1 MDIQGFSSRAAS
13 LATLRPWRTIAAGT
27 CLLLAANALAACET
41 PAVIAEPTGDLWI
54 VSENWDL
61 DIPASASL
69 EEYYSSEHGPHG
81 ERDAVYVLSL
91 DLRSR
96 TGHWDPAQY
105 TSTVHELA
113 PNVVEEI
120 VNEADARFTG
130 AELQDLQCLALDT
143 SRSTTRAGEDHLITC
158 VDLAEDVYVIFERI
172 F

>member
-1 MDIQGFSSRAAS
+1 MDIPGASSRAAY
-13 LATLRPWRTIAAGT
+13 LASLRPWRTVAAGA
-27 CLLLAANALAACET
+27 CLLLGAGALAACEA
-41 PAVIAEPTGDLWI
+41 PAVVAEPTGELWI
-54 VSENWDL
+54 VSETWDL

-96 TGHWDPAQY
+96 TGHWDTAQY

-113 PNVVEEI
+113 PSVIDEI
-120 VNEADARFTG
+120 VDKADARFTG
-130 AELQDLQCLALDT
+130 AELQDLQCRALDT
-143 SRSTTRAGEDHLITC
+143 SSSAARTGDDHLVTC
-158 VDLAEDVYVIFERI
+158 VDVADDVYVIFERI